1 LNHVDSSAL
10 IDWDPSMRIAEL
22 RDRPFLLLVLK
33 DGENE
38 GYFTSEFIR
47 KTKQQLTDMS
57 LRIASDNLS
66 IIYADQIKKGCEIVL
81 GMSNLGLLE
90 LCDNDTEKAKDII
103 KTHGI
108 VYCFR
113 AGWAKYAQLKK
124 ISPSYFDEISIT
136 RYALAVNDTTDIRIM
151 HDAFLSEGYQ
161 SAKLLETYKTIAGH
175 YCANTLLIDSDEE
188 VLKFELQKFLN
199 SALALLLIDSDKKI
213 FTNTLYQQL
222 TTYLEGTKKEVVL
235 AKIES
240 CIENFTKQLPILTKS
255 YLQDSELFNFIEIKG
270 IINEQENI
278 SIYIQEILE
287 LPITVANELNGD
299 FEGGYDFH
307 ADDEDDIAYLRPD
320 EQ

>member
-1 LNHVDSSAL
+1 
-10 IDWDPSMRIAEL
+10 MRIAEL
-22 RDRPFLLLVLK
+22 RNHPFLLLVLK

-38 GYFTSEFIR
+38 GYFTAEFIH

-103 KTHGI
+103 KNQGI

-124 ISPSYFDEISIT
+124 ISPSYFEEISIT
-136 RYALAVNDTTDIRIM
+136 SYALAVNDSADIRQM
-151 HDAFLSEGYQ
+151 HAALLNEGYQ
-161 SAKLLETYKTIAGH
+161 SAKLLETYKSIAAN
-175 YCANTLLIDSDEE
+175 YCASTLLIDNDEE

-199 SALALLLIDSDKKI
+199 TAIALLMIDSDKKI

-222 TTYLEGTKKEVVL
+222 NTYLTSTSKDIVL
-235 AKIES
+235 VKIET
-240 CIENFTKQLPILTKS
+240 CIAIFTKQLSILTKG
-255 YLQDSELFNFIEIKG
+255 YLQELNLFDFIELKG
-270 IINEQENI
+270 IINQQENI

-287 LPITVANELNGD
+287 LPITVANELNDD
-299 FEGGYDFH
+299 FEGGYDFNG
-307 ADDEDDIAYLRPD
+307 DDEDDIAYLRP
-320 EQ
+320 EGS

>member
-1 LNHVDSSAL
+1 MKIAALRNH
-10 IDWDPSMRIAEL
+10 
-22 RDRPFLLLVLK
+22 PFLLLVLK
-33 DGENE
+33 DGASE
-38 GYFTSEFIR
+38 GYFTPEFMH

-81 GMSNLGLLE
+81 GLSNLGLLA
-90 LCDNDTEKAKDII
+90 LCDNNTEKAKDII
-103 KTHGI
+103 KNQGI

-124 ISPSYFDEISIT
+124 ISPAYFEGISLSS
-136 RYALAVNDTTDIRIM
+136 YALAINDTADIRLM
-151 HDAFLSEGYQ
+151 HAALVSDGYQ
-161 SAKLLETYKTIAGH
+161 SAMLLQVYKSIAAS
-175 YCANTLLIDSDEE
+175 YCASTLLVDNDED

-199 SALALLLIDSDKKI
+199 TAIALLLIDSDKKV

-222 TTYLEGTKKEVVL
+222 NTYLTHTKKELLLVKV
-235 AKIES
+235 ET
-240 CIENFTKQLPILTKS
+240 CIASFTEQLPLLTKE
-255 YLQDSELFNFIEIKG
+255 YLQEVDLLNFNELRG
-270 IINEQENI
+270 IINQQVNI

-287 LPITVANELNGD
+287 LPITVANELNDD

-320 EQ
+320 AP